1 MRDIMDKNQSNG
13 KKIKSSQASVKRQ
26 PRRTTSAKAATP
38 PDGSPISPEERHQ
51 LISEA
56 AYYRAQQRGFSGG
69 DPIQDWLEAEME
81 VSVRFRAAVPR
92 REDVALP

>member
-1 MRDIMDKNQSNG
+1 MDKNQSNG

-26 PRRTTSAKAATP
+26 PRRTAGAKAATLR
-38 PDGSPISPEERHQ
+38 DSSAITPEERRQ

-56 AYYRAQQRGFSGG
+56 AYYRAQERGFAGG

-81 VSVRFRAAVPR
+81 VSVRFRVAVPR
-92 REDVALP
+92 GEDAALQ

>member
-1 MRDIMDKNQSNG
+1 MDKNQSNG
-13 KKIKSSQASVKRQ
+13 KKTRNSQAPAKRQ
-26 PRRTTSAKAATP
+26 SRRTATAKTAMRPDDSA
-38 PDGSPISPEERHQ
+38 ISPQERHQ

-56 AYYRAQQRGFSGG
+56 AYYRAQQRGFTGG

-92 REDVALP
+92 EGGTALP

>member
-1 MRDIMDKNQSNG
+1 MDKNQSNG
-13 KKIKSSQASVKRQ
+13 KKIKSPQASVKRQ
-26 PRRTTSAKAATP
+26 PRRTAGAKGAAP
-38 PDGSPISPEERHQ
+38 PDSSAISPEERRQ

-56 AYYRAQQRGFSGG
+56 AYYRAQQRGFAGG

-92 REDVALP
+92 GEDAALQ